1 VESLEAQPLV
11 SIVTPSFNQGAFI
24 AATIDSVLAQDYPRL
39 EYLVVDAGS
48 TDTTLELLRSYGE
61 RVRWISE
68 PDHGQ
73 ADAINKGITLTRGA
87 IVAWLNADDLYL
99 AGAVARAVAELQAHP
114 QAALVYGQAEFIDRN
129 GALLG
134 PCAQVE
140 PFSLDRL
147 INDLDFIVQPATFF
161 RRDAFL
167 AVGGLDAQLRYCLD
181 YDLWI
186 KLAVRYQVRYL
197 PELLA
202 RVRIYPTTK
211 TASGGLERLE
221 EIERMIGR
229 YGRRRLPALF
239 YGEMVRVCWAAGR
252 LALARHDWRQL
263 TQVARRGA
271 VYGAA
276 LALRWAS
283 RRSWRVESSS
293 WTD

>member
-1 VESLEAQPLV
+1 VEPLETQPLV

-24 AATIDSVLAQDYPRL
+24 GAAIESVLAQDYPRL

-48 TDTTLELLRSYGE
+48 TDTTLDLLRSYGD
-61 RVRWISE
+61 RVRWLSE
-68 PDHGQ
+68 PDQGQ
-73 ADAINKGITLTRGA
+73 GDAINKGLALTRGT

-99 AGAVARAVAELQAHP
+99 PGAVARAVAELRANP
-114 QAALVYGQAEFIDRN
+114 QAALVYGQAEFIDRT
-129 GALLG
+129 GAVLG
-134 PCAQVE
+134 PCVQVE

-147 INDLDFIVQPATFF
+147 IHYLDFIVQPATFF

-186 KLAVRYQVRYL
+186 KLALRYQVRYL

-202 RVRIYPTTK
+202 RVRIYPETK

-221 EIERMIGR
+221 EIERMIQR

-239 YGEMVRVCWAAGR
+239 YGEMVRACWHAG
-252 LALARHDWRQL
+252 LQALAVRDWRRL
-263 TQVARRGA
+263 DKAARRG
-271 VYGAA
+271 VIYGAA
-276 LALRWAS
+276 FARRVAS
-283 RRSWRVESSS
+283 GRR
-293 WTD
+293 